1 MKVRAGF
8 VSNSSSSSFV
18 VVLPD
23 NFLEK
28 IDYDK
33 IVDGNEKFPLDK
45 FKSLVETFVHDKY
58 MYDEQIYEYDKKG
71 KYDFY
76 DHLIELVRPYVIAD
90 IDGSSDD
97 GKIVVVDKSD
107 VMKVLGL

>member
-1 MKVRAGF
+1 MKLRTGF

-58 MYDEQIYEYDKKG
+58 MYDEEIYEYDKKG
-71 KYDFY
+71 NDFY
-76 DHLIELVRPYVIAD
+76 DHLYELVKPYVIAD
-90 IDGSSDD
+90 VDGSSGD
-97 GKIVVVDKSD
+97 GKIVVVDKAE